1 MHYQLFFIC
10 RAVSQILNNL
20 DGMSQDI
27 GQELRIQNT
36 LIAKMT
42 KQSANIEHDLQ
53 VANRLS
59 KL

>member
-42 KQSANIEHDLQ
+42 KQSANIDHDLQ